1 MRRIE
6 MLDQNERHASARG
19 EHGEQPP
26 EGIEA
31 TRRGAEPDD
40 RKAVAP
46 EWRAAPRRRMP
57 APRCASRSDLS
68 RTLSCHDALIYHE
81 ALYRCDPRVTR
92 QGSRQDEDGALP

>member
-6 MLDQNERHASARG
+6 MLDQKERHAGAGG

-81 ALYRCDPRVTR
+81 ALYRCDTRVTR
-92 QGSRQDEDGALP
+92 QGSRRDEEGALP